1 VSAPADLRSA
11 TWAIDMLD
19 RAAAALLASPHR
31 AGSIVRLPAHGRLV
45 VTGDLHDNPAHLGV
59 IVRLARLE
67 HSPDH
72 HVIFQ
77 EMIHGE
83 QLVNGADLSHRML
96 LRVAELVTRF
106 PTQVHPLLAN
116 HELAQMTGK
125 GVSKGAGNSVRLFN
139 DGLEFVFNDHWEEVA
154 RAINRFIRAM
164 PLALATE
171 SGVFCAHSLPAP
183 GTQGMDRF
191 DLNII
196 KRDLRDEDYLS
207 PGEGGIGSAYLMT
220 WGRGHSAEQIESL
233 AKAWHVNLFMLGH
246 EHVEAGCEMKGP
258 KLVKINSDHEQG
270 AAVIVDLAHPPTA
283 EQAMNEAVRLRGL
296 V

>member
-1 VSAPADLRSA
+1 MRSA
-11 TWAIDMLD
+11 AWAIDTLD
-19 RAAAALLASPHR
+19 RAAAALLASTHR
-31 AGSIVRLPAHGRLV
+31 AGSIVRLPARGRLV
-45 VTGDLHDNPAHLGV
+45 VTGDLHDNPAHLAV

-67 HSPDH
+67 TSPDH
-72 HVIFQ
+72 HVILQ

-139 DGLEFVFNDHWEEVA
+139 DGLEFVFNDDWEDVA
-154 RAINRFIRAM
+154 EAINRFIRAM

-171 SGVFCAHSLPAP
+171 SGVFCAHSLPGPQA
-183 GTQGMDRF
+183 MERF

-207 PGEGGIGSAYLMT
+207 PGEGRIGSAYLMT
-220 WGRGHSAEQIESL
+220 WGRGHTAEQIEML

-246 EHVEAGCEMKGP
+246 EHVDVGCEMKGP
-258 KLVKINSDHEQG
+258 RLVKINSDHEHG
-270 AAVIVDLAHPPTA
+270 AAVIVDLANPPTA
-283 EQAMNEAVRLRGL
+283 EEAMNEAVRLRGL
-296 V
+296 A